1 MKLLIKLP
9 RLYNLCQLFK
19 YLVTVLTVAQFSSK
33 TLPLNMVKKISTLL
47 SILFLVEVLSIH
59 KGPSGVGRRMEMEKK
74 QWGQRRFEFGFFME
88 VGRQRRWRHKMT
100 LEKLMKK
107 ENQIV
112 VQCTMGGVHFL
123 LN

>member
-1 MKLLIKLP
+1 M
-9 RLYNLCQLFK
+9 FK

-100 LEKLMKK
+100 LEKQMKK

-123 LN
+123 LNRSIS